1 MKSYNSYLISCQK
14 ASFLIE
20 KKLGHAL
27 DSKET
32 VQLFIHKLICSVCRK
47 YEKQSHALDR
57 ILRKKIA
64 GSVSEPGNFL
74 LDSESLD
81 KFKDVIKSKL
91 Q

>member
-27 DSKET
+27 NSKET
-32 VQLFIHKLICSVCRK
+32 VQLFIHKLICNVCRK
-47 YEKQSHALDR
+47 YEKQSRALDL

-64 GSVSEPGNFL
+64 EDVSEPGNFS
-74 LDSESLD
+74 LDAESLD
-81 KFKDVIKSKL
+81 KFKYLIKSKL